1 MKKLFFLF
9 AAAAL
14 LASCSSDE
22 LNEMTS
28 GGGAG
33 VPTPDDTEYV
43 SSVNVEFT
51 NGVSVEI
58 GDLDGDATRAG
69 EESVGNHVNFCI
81 DLNKL
86 GDKNVDVLKGF
97 GEYKLKADDFVIR
110 HDGVYSTDIRPTG
123 YECETIQM
131 VEEDLKVAVKNLD
144 ALSFESY
151 NDCTFEFYLW
161 IENKKLL
168 GDGTGAYG
176 ELFTWEDKL
185 AWIGKNGYSIDDEPG
200 VDLSAAYW
208 KANDCSGDNFFEN
221 NNNPSEVK
229 QCGLLVRYNIYRG
242 LSGRPVDANGYFD
255 KDYGLGDTPYIKVSV
270 HVEKKPGTT
279 PASKNNECTYVNQ

>member
-28 GGGAG
+28 GGGTG

-43 SSVNVEFT
+43 SSANVEFT

-58 GDLDGDATRAG
+58 GDLDGDATRASG
-69 EESVGNHVNFCI
+69 ETGQGPVNFCI
-81 DLNKL
+81 NLNKL
-86 GDKNVDVLKGF
+86 SDEVCDVLKSF

-110 HDGVYSTDIRPTG
+110 HDGVYSTDIRP
-123 YECETIQM
+123 ESVRRIKMAEQ
-131 VEEDLKVAVKNLD
+131 DLKVAVKNLD
-144 ALSFESY
+144 VLSFEEY
-151 NDCTFEFYLW
+151 NDYTFEFYLW
-161 IENKKLL
+161 IENKRLL
-168 GDGTGAYG
+168 DDGTGAYG

-185 AWIGKNGYSIDDEPG
+185 NWIGKYDYSIDDEPG
-200 VDLSAAYW
+200 IDLSYAYW
-208 KANDCSGDNFFEN
+208 IANGASGDNFFESN
-221 NNNPSEVK
+221 NDSSVK
-229 QCGLLVRYNIYRG
+229 QCGLLVRYNVYRG
-242 LSGRPVDANGYFD
+242 LSGRPVDTGGYFD
-255 KDYGLGDTPYIKVSV
+255 KEYGLGDTPYIKVSV

-279 PASKNNECTYVNQ
+279 PASTKNECTYVNQ